1 MEAAGMMEK
10 PDLFNDDD
18 EDVDATAAQEV
29 DELMQERLELLADIA
44 DDNPSRFKSF
54 DERWKS
60 VRSFLHVRRE
70 AAHSKAFAPKSAT
83 EQPVAEKDEMP
94 PEQTDLEKPDDEPP
108 QTDANKPKQTK
119 TNNEIAKAIVFLA
132 IEKQLF
138 ISVKSVILN
147 LVVKEKNLSEV
158 RAALRDTLIEIALD
172 IVEEFEARELPPYF
186 PIVEQA
192 IALRRP
198 LLEYEITMLRELC
211 EETRFIVEIF
221 TAKFYNY
228 MESKFTSI
236 TLGEPKAAGFR
247 KSATRYVLNGMWV
260 KGKLM
265 QSEKKLDRESLE
277 YAVLEAKKKILEE
290 YFETEMVIRQESKL
304 RKLFMNGR
312 EKFFKININK
322 YLVEKISEDLKKE
335 TLLTLQSIWTAI
347 TDMYR
352 KIPEIYRPTIGF
364 PERLIQGQTP
374 ASGSLQ

>member
-1 MEAAGMMEK
+1 MEK

-18 EDVDATAAQEV
+18 EDVDTTASQEV

-44 DDNPSRFKSF
+44 DEHPSRFKTF

-60 VRSFLHVRRE
+60 VRAFVSVRRT
-70 AAHSKAFAPKSAT
+70 AAHSKAFAPKIAADQ
-83 EQPVAEKDEMP
+83 QPLIEKDQLP
-94 PEQTDLEKPDDEPP
+94 PEPTDVEKPADELPSAA
-108 QTDANKPKQTK
+108 QADGAKPKPTK
-119 TNNEIAKAIVFLA
+119 TANEIAKAIVFLA
-132 IEKQLF
+132 IEKQIF

-147 LVVKEKNLSEV
+147 LVVKEKPVTAERL
-158 RAALRDTLIEIALD
+158 ALRDTLIEIALD

-198 LLEYEITMLRELC
+198 LTEYEIDMLRELC

-221 TAKFYNY
+221 TAKFYTY
-228 MESKFTSI
+228 MESKFTSV
-236 TLGEPKAAGFR
+236 TLGEPKAAGYR

-260 KGKLM
+260 KGKLK
-265 QSEKKLDRESLE
+265 QSEKKIDKESLE

-290 YFETEMVIRQESKL
+290 YFETELEIRQESKL
-304 RKLFMNGR
+304 RKLFLNGR
-312 EKFFKININK
+312 EIFFKINVNK

-347 TDMYR
+347 TGMYH
-352 KIPEIYRPTIGF
+352 KIPDIYRPTIGF
-364 PERLIQGQTP
+364 PEILIQGQTP
-374 ASGSLQ
+374 TS